1 MITEAQIEQGFDWL
15 QQNEIGAAE
24 ATASRRYAEEMRK
37 SMKAIL
43 MAESDAKT
51 AVERETYAYAHEK
64 YLAHLDEIKR
74 AVLADE
80 TFKARRKRVE
90 MMIDFWRSQESSR
103 RAMGRVG

>member
-1 MITEAQIEQGFDWL
+1 MVTEQDIERGFDWL
-15 QQNEIGAAE
+15 EKNEVCAAE

-37 SMKAIL
+37 SMKALL
-43 MAESDAKT
+43 MAESDART

-64 YLAHLDEIKR
+64 YLAHLEEIKR